1 MKYTQVLFLCA
12 PYLHKSSDNLIES
25 LILVSNSPSVFF
37 FSKISNRFFPCTWA
51 VFSIFLK
58 WYLHD
63 WYFCIAA
70 NHRNFSNLYILF
82 SWRCLSCILVSSRCI
97 LICITYHA
105 RNTIHVIEINET
117 NLVVSKDTVL
127 ANQKL
132 SIAWGLY
139 LLDWSVD
146 IIRNMEAKIRAWL
159 LQLQLSE
166 TRIARFVSSIFDSG
180 AVMRKKAKGR
190 GKNGRKIWR
199 AS

>member
-1 MKYTQVLFLCA
+1 MIKSTRTERKFKVDFLENKA
-12 PYLHKSSDNLIES
+12 
-25 LILVSNSPSVFF
+25 SNEKLLLYIFDFF
-37 FSKISNRFFPCTWA
+37 FRVESPPFRLYHQLPTT
-51 VFSIFLK
+51 
-58 WYLHD
+58 
-63 WYFCIAA
+63 
-70 NHRNFSNLYILF
+70 LYILF
-82 SWRCLSCILVSSRCI
+82 RWRCLGCILVSSGCI
-97 LICITYHA
+97 LIRITYRT

-180 AVMRKKAKGR
+180 AVMRKNAKGR
-190 GKNGRKIWR
+190 RKNGRKIWR
-199 AS
+199 TS